1 MSGTRKCPKCGKEL
15 MDDMLICGYC
25 GEKLPVLDQNE
36 TTEQAPSE
44 EQVSKDMGNS
54 ELSSK
59 TEKKRSSGKVIVGIA
74 ALIVVAV
81 VAFFAYKN
89 SAPGKYSSA
98 VKAMESE
105 DYEKAST
112 ILKEISD
119 HKDSQDLYSQC
130 ILELG
135 KASMEDGNYQ
145 EAIDYL
151 TSIPEYENSKELCK
165 QCIYELGKA
174 SMKEEKYQE
183 AKDYFNS
190 IAEFEDSKAL
200 IQECDHLTDVMNDK
214 EAPII
219 SGLDENVHIQCGTPY
234 NIKDYIKEHIE
245 ISDNVTT
252 EITDYDVN
260 SDSDAYEKGSGKID
274 TRDVHEFVVEVTTK
288 DEAGNEASAKI
299 NVTTDPIHITRD
311 NRTPVIYDGEYGTVK
326 FMRLVHDSQFGSPAY
341 RFLFECT
348 NKTDATVE
356 YYFGTDFLTINNYQV
371 TYYYSGSDTVAAG
384 KTKQLEFLIYDKD
397 IPEGVGDYNEIQ
409 SAFCMKH
416 DEDESSFYRIAVLFD
431 TNAVE

>member
-54 ELSSK
+54 GLSSK

-81 VAFFAYKN
+81 VAFYAYKN

-119 HKDSQDLYSQC
+119 HKDSQDLYNQC

-151 TSIPEYENSKELCK
+151 TSIPEYENSKEL
-165 QCIYELGKA
+165 
-174 SMKEEKYQE
+174 
-183 AKDYFNS
+183 
-190 IAEFEDSKAL
+190 

-219 SGLDENVHIQCGTPY
+219 SGLEENVHIQCGTPY

-326 FMRLVHDSQFGSPAY
+326 FMRFVHDSQFGSPAY